1 MTQSPT
7 TEAAPVQTGFDSF
20 VTSRGGRLWR
30 AWYLTGDR
38 HKAED
43 LVQTAL
49 TKAYGRYEALGDDEQ
64 FEAYVRTT
72 MYRTY
77 VKWWR
82 RRWNGELPSHDVPE
96 VAVDPTLTP
105 ARIDLAC
112 PVGAAEDAARRAGAS
127 LPRGPRG
134 GRGGR
139 TARHLG
145 G

>member
-30 AWYLTGDR
+30 AAWYLTGDR

-49 TKAYGRYEALGDDEQ
+49 TKAYGRYGALGDDEQ

-82 RRWNGELPSHDVPE
+82 RTAQYP
-96 VAVDPTLTP
+96 
-105 ARIDLAC
+105 
-112 PVGAAEDAARRAGAS
+112 AGAS
-127 LPRGPRG
+127 R
-134 GRGGR
+134 
-139 TARHLG
+139 
-145 G
+145 